1 MTSTVKESHPQNTG
15 KTTRGIGHQNLRRY
29 RRIQAIYG
37 LVEGALRPG
46 SWTQEVAMFQLMVL
60 IALVCVPILSLLAIK
75 VRVERQE
82 QKKAQTVQ
90 ESAALQSLYERQL

>member
-1 MTSTVKESHPQNTG
+1 
-15 KTTRGIGHQNLRRY
+15 
-29 RRIQAIYG
+29 
-37 LVEGALRPG
+37 
-46 SWTQEVAMFQLMVL
+46 MFQLMVL